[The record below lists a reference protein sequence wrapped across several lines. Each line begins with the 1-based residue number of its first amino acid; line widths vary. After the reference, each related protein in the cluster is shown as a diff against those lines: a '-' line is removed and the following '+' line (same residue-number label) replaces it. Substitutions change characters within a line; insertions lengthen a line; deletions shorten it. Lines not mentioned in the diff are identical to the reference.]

1 MEFANV
7 HLSVLRARVG
17 LLQSDLDLL
26 NLVLVLLLPP
36 PCLLLRNLKSLLVF
50 TDSSKL
56 IFNHN
61 NPGLS
66 ILHSFISTLQLI
78 LHHGKGTSQV
88 VIFHL
93 IVRSHLPRLPQ
104 IDVISS
110 ISTSLFIVL

>member
-36 PCLLLRNLKSLLVF
+36 PCLPMRNLKSLLVV

-66 ILHSFISTLQLI
+66 ILHSFT
-78 LHHGKGTSQV
+78 H
-88 VIFHL
+88 
-93 IVRSHLPRLPQ
+93 
-104 IDVISS
+104 
-110 ISTSLFIVL
+110 